1 MISSKFLDAC
11 HREADILHDTQVGLR
26 LQLWRGSAMWATAVA
41 TWHATPFLKLD
52 VPALDATVA
61 RYESQL
67 QDMEA
72 GLPANEVPAALRL
85 ICSGVPSYLQLQPSR
100 CRHH

>member
-1 MISSKFLDAC
+1 MRGCDVP
-11 HREADILHDTQVGLR
+11 HDVQVGLR

-61 RYESQL
+61 RYEAQL

-72 GLPANEVPAALRL
+72 GLPANEVPA
-85 ICSGVPSYLQLQPSR
+85 QP
-100 CRHH
+100 